1 MTEQD
6 IKDLGFE
13 VQHETAENSGA
24 DKDWYYYTMDIGDI
38 CLITNASDEAVK
50 NGWEVSIFDFDS
62 CVIKGLGD
70 LEDLIKIIKN
80 NTINSN

>member
-1 MTEQD
+1 MKEQK
-6 IKDLGFE
+6 IIDLGFE
-13 VQHETAENSGA
+13 MQHETAENSGA

-38 CLITNASDEAVK
+38 CLITNDCEEAAED
-50 NGWEVSIFDFDS
+50 GWEVSIFDFSS

-70 LEDLIKIIKN
+70 LENLIKIIKN

>member
-1 MTEQD
+1 MKEQK
-6 IKDLGFE
+6 IIDLGFE
-13 VQHETAENSGA
+13 MQHETAENSGA

-50 NGWEVSIFDFDS
+50 SGWEVSIFDFSS

-70 LEDLIKIIKN
+70 LEDLIRIIKN